1 MDKRRLRIAVKVLD
15 EVKVQFPETKKFI
28 SERIEQECSK
38 ENIPVEELI
47 FLFTSQEVIRQQG

>member
-1 MDKRRLRIAVKVLD
+1 MDKRRLRIAEKVLD

-47 FLFTSQEVIRQQG
+47 FLFTSQEVNSQQG

>member
-1 MDKRRLRIAVKVLD
+1 MDKRRLRIAEKVLD

-47 FLFTSQEVIRQQG
+47 FLFTCQEVNSQQG

>member
-47 FLFTSQEVIRQQG
+47 FLFTSQ

>member
-1 MDKRRLRIAVKVLD
+1 MYKRRIRIAVKVLD

-47 FLFTSQEVIRQQG
+47 FLFTSQEVNSQQG

>member
-1 MDKRRLRIAVKVLD
+1 MDKRRLRIAMKVLD

-47 FLFTSQEVIRQQG
+47 FLFTSQEVNSQQG

>member
-47 FLFTSQEVIRQQG
+47 FLFTSQEVNSQQG

>member
-47 FLFTSQEVIRQQG
+47 FLFTSQEVISQQG